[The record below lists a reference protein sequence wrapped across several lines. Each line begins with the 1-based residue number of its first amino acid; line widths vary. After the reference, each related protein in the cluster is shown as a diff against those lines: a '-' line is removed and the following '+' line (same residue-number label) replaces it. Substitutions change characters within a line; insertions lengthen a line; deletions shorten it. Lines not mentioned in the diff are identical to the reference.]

1 MLNGDVQRVA
11 SVFLLPDA
19 CITLHCC
26 ACIIDFHRPGQGISL
41 LPRCC
46 DILVTWYMLVQIA
59 SFTQQARRLKR
70 MPQFQSVK
78 FADSKVYVLNVA
90 YQATTTKPVASVP
103 KCIGQD

>member
-1 MLNGDVQRVA
+1 
-11 SVFLLPDA
+11 
-19 CITLHCC
+19 
-26 ACIIDFHRPGQGISL
+26 
-41 LPRCC
+41 
-46 DILVTWYMLVQIA
+46 MLVQIA
-59 SFTQQARRLKR
+59 SFTHQARRLKR